1 MIENIL
7 TDAGLDYTIRI
18 TDKGEKYAGF
28 KVVFNNEGFPFTAIL
43 RNGNIR
49 IVLHEVLKPSSPD
62 SFFASLNTFNDKG
75 AICKFYFNAVSGFVE
90 GSVAISTFAENEIS
104 DQILF
109 YIDTLYH
116 SALALKSSIALSPT
130 PEEDHTDMAL
140 PGDPTILP
148 LLKSVL
154 IENGYS
160 ARWKFERSVLATNLL
175 TISGKKV
182 ILEFFLVDG
191 MCLFIRS
198 YAEMN
203 IQEDKVQDFFARMQH
218 YNWLLD
224 TVAVAFNPDELTYY
238 LIRTIPIRFLKADTE
253 FIEDCISQALNA
265 HEYIYNDLQVPYKMK

>member
-7 TDAGLDYTIRI
+7 TDAGLDYTIRT

-28 KVVFNNEGFPFTAIL
+28 KVVFNNEEFPFTAIL
-43 RNGNIR
+43 RNENIR
-49 IVLHEVLKPSSPD
+49 IMLHEVLKLSNPD
-62 SFFASLNTFNDKG
+62 PFFAFLNTFNEKG

-90 GSVAISTFAENEIS
+90 GSVAISTFDENQLS

-109 YIDTLYH
+109 YIETLYR
-116 SALALKSSIALSPT
+116 SALALKSYLALSPT
-130 PEEDHTDMAL
+130 IEEDHTAMAL
-140 PGDPTILP
+140 AGDPTILP
-148 LLKSVL
+148 TLKSVL

-175 TISGKKV
+175 TLSGKKV

-191 MCLFIRS
+191 GRLFIRS
-198 YAEMN
+198 YAETI
-203 IQEDKVQDFFARMQH
+203 IQENKVQDFLARMQH

-224 TVAVAFNPDELTYY
+224 AVAVAFSPGELTYY
-238 LIRTIPIRFLKADTE
+238 LIRVIPIRFLKADTE